1 MLRMAR
7 LETSANEFVCCVR
20 LNADSGLVGWGR
32 TSTCNADITP
42 RIVHRQAAPAGA
54 RSQLRTVPAAGAP
67 FERCTTIASTA
78 MAQTITALE
87 GRSVRTDSAS
97 PTR

>member
-7 LETSANEFVCCVR
+7 RETFANEFVCFVR
-20 LNADSGLVGWGR
+20 LNADSGLVGWGQ
-32 TSTCNADITP
+32 TSTCNADITA
-42 RIVHRQAAPAGA
+42 RIFHRQVAPAGA
-54 RSQLRTVPAAGAP
+54 RSQLRAVPAAGAP
-67 FERCTTIASTA
+67 LERCTTMASTA